1 MNLDVD
7 MRIVDSGT
15 DVRIEDS
22 DLQLAVSGLDAGL
35 FML

>member
-1 MNLDVD
+1 MDVD

-15 DVRIEDS
+15 DLRIDVA

-35 FML
+35 FVF